1 MTFEFDPVKSA
12 ANQARHGIDF
22 EAAVALWR
30 DPDRLEQPA
39 RPMTEPRVLVTGR
52 IGETYWTAVVTY
64 RHENTI
70 RLISVRPARREEKAR
85 YRQERA

>member
-12 ANQARHGIDF
+12 ANKARHGIDF
-22 EAAVALWR
+22 EEAVALWR

-52 IGETYWTAVVTY
+52 IGDTYWTAVVTY
-64 RHENTI
+64 RHENI
-70 RLISVRPARREEKAR
+70 RLISVRAARREEKAR
-85 YRQERA
+85 YRQGRR